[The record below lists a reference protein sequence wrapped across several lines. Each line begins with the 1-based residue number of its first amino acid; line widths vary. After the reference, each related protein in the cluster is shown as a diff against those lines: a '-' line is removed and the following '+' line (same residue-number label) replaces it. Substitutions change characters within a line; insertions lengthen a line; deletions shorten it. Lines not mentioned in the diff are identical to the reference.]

1 MASVAVEIR
10 TTFVQ
15 GEATIHVSH
24 RQGPPFGE
32 SPDMEGA
39 LLLRPT
45 ESAPIRFS
53 EDEEPDVLTR
63 VEIDSPGLSRRIFL
77 PWARGTW
84 QRELDGAVSFELLL
98 VEQTG
103 TLFLGA
109 VSAVAVVDITTM
121 RPVSQHRTEGF
132 WGFERKDAHVLE
144 LGEFNCFLYDLRGAV
159 LGHAPVDPPYDTYE
173 TNDGIRFESIVFGTR
188 WLRYPAGG
196 HG

>member
-1 MASVAVEIR
+1 MHIR

-24 RQGPPFGE
+24 QQGPPFGE
-32 SPDMEGA
+32 TPDMEGA
-39 LLLRPT
+39 LLLQPT
-45 ESAPIRFS
+45 ESAPNRFS

-77 PWARGTW
+77 PWSRGTW
-84 QRELDGAVSFELLL
+84 RRDLGVPVSFELLL

-109 VSAVAVVDITTM
+109 VSAVAVVDINTM

-132 WGFERKDAHVLE
+132 WGFERKDVHVLE
-144 LGEFNCFLYDLRGAV
+144 LGEFNCFLYDLHGAV

-173 TNDGIRFESIVFGTR
+173 TSEGIRFESIVSGTQ
-188 WLRYPAGG
+188 WLRYSVGG
-196 HG
+196 G